1 MDLEMSC
8 WILPDSLR
16 GTFSESHDPLDHVRS
31 EESALVRES
40 SLLRENIRLP
50 RHAGINRR
58 RGAGVPSQLLRFA
71 TSPEDLAEPHLQHPR
86 RFPPCVRRH
95 VAGCLLVR
103 GRWTRWCGIIRTC
116 PITCLSRLS
125 GSRLVVRCKAP
136 AFPLRDD
143 MPEASLTVDAAC
155 KSQSEFDLVR
165 PL

>member
-1 MDLEMSC
+1 MSC

-71 TSPEDLAEPHLQHPR
+71 TSPEDLAEPHLQPR
-86 RFPPCVRRH
+86 VVSHH
-95 VAGCLLVR
+95 VFVGMLPAVCWFEAVGLAGAESSEPV
-103 GRWTRWCGIIRTC
+103 
-116 PITCLSRLS
+116 P
-125 GSRLVVRCKAP
+125 
-136 AFPLRDD
+136 
-143 MPEASLTVDAAC
+143 SLA
-155 KSQSEFDLVR
+155 
-165 PL
+165 